1 MRLCRG
7 KEIFMKI
14 REGFVLRDV
23 AGKTFVVATG
33 ALSEKFSG
41 MITLNETGKFIWNCV
56 AEGLSAEQIV
66 EKILC
71 TFEDADRT
79 TVERDVSAFIAKL
92 VEGEI
97 IE

>member
-1 MRLCRG
+1 
-7 KEIFMKI
+7 MKI

-33 ALSEKFSG
+33 ALSERFSG

-56 AEGLSAEQIV
+56 AQGLDAEQIV
-66 EKILC
+66 NKILES
-71 TFEDADRT
+71 FEDADRA
-79 TVERDVSAFIAKL
+79 TVERDVNAFIGKL
-92 VEGEI
+92 IEGEI